1 MGGTTARKYSDI
13 YGDDA
18 IAGHSIARQAVTHI
32 SDTGSDFI
40 DGVISGVAWKGGE
53 ITYAFPNS
61 RNDYNYKGEPSH
73 QFGTVSAKIE
83 HAVEFILDTA
93 YGSKAN
99 DGFAVEGFTKLKIH
113 MGSDT
118 SATLRYAETTS
129 ADPTAYAYLP
139 DSSSRGGDVWFG
151 QKADYSNAVDGNYQ
165 FATVIHETGHALG
178 LKHGHES
185 PAIPDQWDS
194 LEYSVMTYR
203 SYVNGPAT
211 GYTNENFGYPQTYMM
226 ADIAAL
232 QHMYGANFTVNS
244 GSTVYAWR
252 PDSGNTWVNGK
263 VGIDAGGD
271 NIFATIWD
279 GGGAHD
285 KYDLHAYQNDLSI
298 DLRPGAYSVFKNSQ
312 LADLDAFSDSSHRI
326 SRGNIF
332 NALQYGGAND
342 TRSLIEDATGGA
354 GDDLIWGNIAR
365 NHIIGG
371 FGNDEI
377 NGWQGNDILTGGKG
391 SDYFILKRGSD
402 HDTITDFNGHD
413 LIDLQSFKVGNFA
426 KLMALADNDGSDV
439 RLNFGSGDVLLIEHV
454 HKGDLSVGDFVL

>member
-1 MGGTTARKYSDI
+1 MGGSTARKSSQI

-18 IAGHSIARQAVTHI
+18 IAGAASARQSVTNI
-32 SDTGSDFI
+32 SDTGSSFV
-40 DGVISGVAWKGGE
+40 DGVISGVAWRGGQ

-61 RNDYNYKGEPSH
+61 RNDYSYKHESSH
-73 QFGTVSAKIE
+73 NFGTVSAKIE
-83 HAVEFILDTA
+83 HAVEFILDTS
-93 YGSKAN
+93 YGSHAN
-99 DGFAVEGFTKLKIH
+99 DGFAVEGFTRLKIH
-113 MGSDT
+113 QGSDT
-118 SATLRYAETTS
+118 SATLRYAETSS

-139 DSSSRGGDVWFG
+139 DSTSRGGDVWFG
-151 QKADYSNAVDGNYQ
+151 QKANYSNAIDGNYQ

-178 LKHGHES
+178 LKHGHEF
-185 PAIPDQWDS
+185 PAIPDKWDS

-232 QHMYGANFTVNS
+232 QHMYGANFNVNS

-252 PDSGNTWVNGK
+252 PNSGDTWVNGK

-285 KYDLHAYQNDLSI
+285 KYDLHAYQNDVTI
-298 DLRPGAYSVFKNSQ
+298 DLRPGAYSVFKHSQ
-312 LADLDAFSDSSHRI
+312 LADLDAFSSSAHRI
-326 SRGNIF
+326 ARGNIF
-332 NALQYGGAND
+332 NALQYGSAND

-354 GDDLIWGNIAR
+354 GDDLIWGNIGR
-365 NHIIGG
+365 NRILGG
-371 FGNDEI
+371 SGDDEM

-391 SDYFILKRGSD
+391 SDYFILKRGND
-402 HDTITDFNGHD
+402 IDTISDFSHQD
-413 LIDLQSFKVGNFA
+413 VIDLKSFKLGNFDA
-426 KLMALADNDGSDV
+426 VLALATNDGTDV
-439 RLNFGSGDVLLIEHV
+439 RLNFGNGDVLVIDHTHRV
-454 HKGDLSVGDFVL
+454 DLSVGDFVL